1 MKTMK
6 YIKQSLFAFSAI
18 GIFIIWNGCT
28 SSFDDLNTNPDATTK
43 VTPALLATKVI
54 LDHVKSASS
63 DNNEFMC
70 KRMFWGEQMD
80 NYQYNRVEKGSFSA
94 IQGLTNAQKMVE
106 LASESNKD
114 AYTGL
119 YYYLKGWAFYRTT
132 MDMGDI
138 PYSEAL
144 QVNEF
149 RYPKYDEQK
158 EVFKG
163 ILDDLE
169 QADSHFAKAT
179 EGISGDPFYNG
190 DPAKWRKATNVLRLK
205 VLMALQKRADDTPEL
220 QIKEKFAQIVKEGN
234 LFEGNDDNLQ
244 VTYSNKDGQKN
255 PFHQDLTRSINVYAG
270 TTTLIDPLKKYKDY
284 RLFSYF
290 APMQALTDP
299 IYLPKGETLL
309 EKNDWNAYQG
319 VEAAGLFNT
328 EQKKISNKMHCRPND
343 IYRTDYVGVPSI
355 RLGYADMNFVLAEA
369 AERGWISGSA
379 QNYYEKGI
387 RASFEFVRTTV
398 SSPEYNQG
406 MTITDEYITQYLK
419 GEDVAYATNGTS
431 LDRLKQIWMQA
442 FLASY
447 FHLAWDSYYDYRR
460 TGYPELPINPETNL
474 NDDKYKIPVR
484 WLYPESETNYNKEQ
498 LINAVNRQWGGSE
511 DVNKIMW
518 IIK

>member
-1 MKTMK
+1 M
-6 YIKQSLFAFSAI
+6 
-18 GIFIIWNGCT
+18 
-28 SSFDDLNTNPDATTK
+28 
-43 VTPALLATKVI
+43 
-54 LDHVKSASS
+54 
-63 DNNEFMC
+63 
-70 KRMFWGEQMD
+70 
-80 NYQYNRVEKGSFSA
+80 
-94 IQGLTNAQKMVE
+94 
-106 LASESNKD
+106 
-114 AYTGL
+114 
-119 YYYLKGWAFYRTT
+119 
-132 MDMGDI
+132 
-138 PYSEAL
+138 
-144 QVNEF
+144 
-149 RYPKYDEQK
+149 
-158 EVFKG
+158 
-163 ILDDLE
+163 
-169 QADSHFAKAT
+169 
-179 EGISGDPFYNG
+179 
-190 DPAKWRKATNVLRLK
+190 
-205 VLMALQKRADDTPEL
+205 
-220 QIKEKFAQIVKEGN
+220 
-234 LFEGNDDNLQ
+234 
-244 VTYSNKDGQKN
+244 
-255 PFHQDLTRSINVYAG
+255 YAG

-284 RLFSYF
+284 RFSYF